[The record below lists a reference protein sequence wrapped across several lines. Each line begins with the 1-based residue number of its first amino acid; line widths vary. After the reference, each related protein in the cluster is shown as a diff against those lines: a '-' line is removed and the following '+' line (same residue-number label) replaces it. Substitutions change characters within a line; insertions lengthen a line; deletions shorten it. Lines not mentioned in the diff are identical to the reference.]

1 MSFIIRTNVITVF
14 LIAGL
19 LSTSLRMMA
28 TSPNEE
34 VCPVEKSD
42 TSILTY
48 RNNISFSTMLAG
60 QNPVMNQYH
69 FDMQMN
75 LSNKQATIYA
85 NDALSLYRNESWSN
99 KLIQMASSYG
109 IIDMDYI
116 KSSYR
121 DIKNNYQDLLETRL
135 SAIGNN
141 WLEETGLIETYI
153 PSDKILRR
161 SGFENLW
168 IGPSLSSGATGI
180 RCTYLLNFGKIS
192 SFWNMEKQNLS
203 IKVQIPLFK
212 LPRGIT
218 PASGSEY
225 IINGGSR
232 YLTSGTKTELPSE
245 SSVAYPLP
253 SQSIPVFL
261 DAPAAA
267 DR

>member
-1 MSFIIRTNVITVF
+1 MSSIIRTNVITVF

-28 TSPNEE
+28 TSPNKE
-34 VCPVEKSD
+34 VCPVEKPD
-42 TSILTY
+42 TSLSTY
-48 RNNISFSTMLAG
+48 RYNISFSTMLAG
-60 QNPVMNQYH
+60 QHPVMNQYH

-85 NDALSLYRNESWSN
+85 NDALFRNESWSN

-109 IIDMDYI
+109 IINMDHI
-116 KSSYR
+116 RSSYQ
-121 DIKNNYQDLLETRL
+121 DIKNNYQDLLETKL
-135 SAIGNN
+135 SAIGNT
-141 WLEETGLIETYI
+141 WLEETGLVENYI
-153 PSDKILRR
+153 PSDNILRR
-161 SGFENLW
+161 SGFENFR

-203 IKVQIPLFK
+203 FKIQIPLFT

-225 IINGGSR
+225 IINGGSQ
-232 YLTSGTKTELPSE
+232 YLTSGTKTELPSK
-245 SSVAYPLP
+245 SSVASPLP
-253 SQSIPVFL
+253 SQSVPVFL